1 MGAAKLLTAAGGAI
15 TLDAASTATD
25 KTITIPARTG
35 NMAVDGPA
43 FSAYQ
48 SSAQT
53 LSSTTSTL
61 IQLQAE
67 EFDTAS
73 CFNNTGSTVGGI
85 PAYSFMPTVAGY
97 YQISGGVAVSAVA
110 TSAILYIYKNGAP
123 DKVVFYSIPSSVSA
137 ASGSAL
143 VYLNGSTDY
152 IRLYAYL
159 TTGQA
164 LVNLASYTYFQAA
177 MVRAA

>member
-1 MGAAKLLTAAGGAI
+1 MSLARYLSKLGALLNSDGKVPQAA
-15 TLDAASTATD
+15 LAANVAS
-25 KTITIPARTG
+25 
-35 NMAVDGPA
+35 NGPA

-53 LSSTTSTL
+53 LSSATATL
-61 IQLQAE
+61 IQLQTE
-67 EFDTAS
+67 EFDTAA

-85 PAYSFMPTVAGY
+85 PAYSFLPTVAGY

-123 DKVVFYSIPSSVSA
+123 DKIVFYSTPSSVSA

-164 LVNLASYTYFQAA
+164 LVNLSSYTYFQAS